1 MVTFQPNNMGQL
13 YVEWSINSKIY
24 VSACLVGRQT
34 CCTNSTLW
42 SGGQVD
48 DVVAVDGDDGD
59 DDQED
64 IAGAF

>member
-1 MVTFQPNNMGQL
+1 MVHKF
-13 YVEWSINSKIY
+13 YDI
-24 VSACLVGRQT
+24 CLSLFGWKVNIL
-34 CCTNSTLW
+34 CTNSTLC
-42 SGGQVD
+42 SDGEVD